1 MRRSLMICLLILL
14 ATGGMLALMG
24 AEETSPPGPPVKL
37 GILEKLSGSGS
48 QVGTMWRDGALLAID
63 ELNAQGGLLGRPI
76 VPVIRNLPWGM
87 AEAAAVT
94 RELLA
99 EDPFAILGPVYT
111 SLTLATAPIIQAAEI
126 PQLTG
131 SVSALIT
138 AKGFPHLIRA
148 SLTDV
153 VAVQKGLHYALEE
166 LKMDRL
172 ALIYVQDAYG
182 QGARD
187 LIVRYLKG
195 RGVSLLAEVP
205 TQPQQLDYAQAL
217 EQVKKANAKALILV
231 LFELEAALAVQ
242 ELKKLG
248 LEMEIIGGEPLC
260 SPTTIG
266 LGGKAMEG
274 VRCHVSLTPDA
285 PLAAI
290 QDMVRRFQ
298 SRYGVKPDHNALK
311 AYMAVYMLKAGLEK
325 VKTLDRAKL
334 LSCLKGLTLLV
345 REEPGLLMDVAIKP
359 NGDIE
364 RDSFFVEV
372 KDGKEEVFRIV
383 PPLTGPLPP
392 KTCS

>member
-1 MRRSLMICLLILL
+1 MRRSLTIGLLILL
-14 ATGGMLALMG
+14 ATGGRLTPLG
-24 AEETSPPGPPVKL
+24 AEEPVPPGPLKL

-48 QVGTMWRDGALLAID
+48 QVGFMWRDGALLAID
-63 ELNAQGGLLGRPI
+63 ELNAKGGLLGRPI
-76 VPVIRNLPWGM
+76 VPVVRNLPWGM
-87 AEAAAVT
+87 AEAVAVT

-99 EDPFAILGPVYT
+99 EEPFAILGPVDT
-111 SLTLATAPIIQAAEI
+111 SLTLATAPFVQAAGI

-138 AKGFPHLIRA
+138 AKGFSHLIRA

-153 VAVQKGLHYALEE
+153 VAVQKGLRYALDE
-166 LKMDRL
+166 LKLERL
-172 ALIYVQDAYG
+172 ALIYVEDAYG

-195 RGVSLLAEVP
+195 RGVSLVAEVP
-205 TQPQQLDYAQAL
+205 TVRQQLDFTQAL
-217 EQVKKANAKALILV
+217 EQVKKANARALILV
-231 LFELEAALAVQ
+231 LFELEAALAVRQ
-242 ELKKLG
+242 ARTLG
-248 LEMEIIGGEPLC
+248 LKLEMIGGEPLC

-266 LGGKAMEG
+266 LGGPAMEG

-290 QDMVRRFQ
+290 QDMVKRFQ
-298 SRYGVKPDHNALK
+298 ARYGVKPDHNALK
-311 AYMAVYMLKAGLEK
+311 AYMAVHLLKAGLEK
-325 VKTLDRAKL
+325 VKSFDQAKL
-334 LSCLKGLTLLV
+334 LSCLKGLTLSV
-345 REEPGLLMDVAIKP
+345 REEPGLLLDMAILP
-359 NGDIE
+359 NGDME

-372 KDGKEEVFRIV
+372 KEGKEEVFRIV